1 MRRESLADAAAPS
14 VETETYLGRVRELA
28 PRIAAAAPEIER
40 GRRIP
45 EELLDA
51 LHAAALYRMFLPK
64 RYGGGEVHPL
74 TFMRTLQ
81 AIARADASTAW
92 NIGQNAVCAIVAAYL
107 EPEVAQAIFGD
118 PRAVLA
124 WGPAQGPVRAVACAG
139 GYRVTGR
146 WSFASG
152 MRHATWLGPQCP
164 VFEPDGSPRRSGE
177 EHRRKRVFLIPAS
190 TARVEDI
197 WDVIGLRGTASDAF
211 EVEDLF
217 VPEAYSVHRESPVEN
232 REPGWLYCFSIHSL
246 FSCGFASIALG
257 VAQAMLEAFIDLAAH
272 KVPRGMRN
280 TVRDNAVVQAG
291 VARAR
296 AKLDSAEA
304 YLMQSVAA
312 ICDAVQATRA
322 VTLEQRMRIRLA
334 STHAIHAAREAGEFA
349 YEAAGATAVFAANPF
364 ERRFRDLHTIAQQ
377 LQGRAAHFETVG
389 QHLLGLEADTTFL

>member
-1 MRRESLADAAAPS
+1 MRRESLTEAVTAD
-14 VETETYLGRVRELA
+14 VESETYLARVRTLA
-28 PRIAAAAPEIER
+28 PRIAAAAPDIER

-45 EELLDA
+45 DDLLEA
-51 LHAAALYRMFLPK
+51 LHEAGFYRMFLPK

-74 TFMRTLQ
+74 SFMRTLQ

-107 EPEVAQAIFGD
+107 EPDVAQAIFGD

-139 GYRVTGR
+139 GYRVSGR

-164 VFEPDGSPRRSGE
+164 VFEADGSPRRSGE
-177 EHRRKRVFLIPAS
+177 EHWRKRVFLIPAS
-190 TARVEDI
+190 AARVEDI

-257 VAQAMLEAFIDLAAH
+257 VAQAMLQAFIELASH

-296 AKLDSAEA
+296 VKLDSAEA
-304 YLMQSVAA
+304 YLMQSVTE
-312 ICDAVQATRA
+312 ICDAVQATRT

-334 STHAIHAAREAGEFA
+334 STHAIHAAREVGDFA

-377 LQGRAAHFETVG
+377 LQGRTAHFETVG
-389 QHLLGLEADTTFL
+389 QYLLGLEADTTFL